1 MDSTAAPETAR
12 QAFASTQWS
21 LVLTARDGEP
31 RQAQDA
37 LASLCTAYW
46 RPLYAYVRRSGYS
59 PEDAQDLTQSF
70 FAHLLEKHALEHVD
84 PSFGRFRSF
93 LLASLKNFLTN
104 QWRRDHAMKRGGATF
119 IVSLDDMAQAERAWS
134 AEPAESLTPERV
146 YERGWA
152 MALLNRVTARLEA
165 EFVAAGKARIFA
177 RLRPYLTGDGTTPY
191 ADAAAEL
198 EMGEVTVRVSVHRM
212 RGRFRDLLQA
222 EIAQTLADPEDSRA
236 IEQELRFLLTVL

>member
-1 MDSTAAPETAR
+1 
-12 QAFASTQWS
+12 
-21 LVLTARDGEP
+21 
-31 RQAQDA
+31 
-37 LASLCTAYW
+37 
-46 RPLYAYVRRSGYS
+46 
-59 PEDAQDLTQSF
+59 
-70 FAHLLEKHALEHVD
+70 
-84 PSFGRFRSF
+84 
-93 LLASLKNFLTN
+93 
-104 QWRRDHAMKRGGATF
+104 
-119 IVSLDDMAQAERAWS
+119 
-134 AEPAESLTPERV
+134 
-146 YERGWA
+146 
-152 MALLNRVTARLEA
+152 LEA